1 MRISARRLAS
11 ASASPVR
18 RATKPMVVG
27 AGTTKRVTAPP
38 ANLAELEVELRRLRA
53 EHPGAIIE
61 RYLDR
66 LPHIAEDVL
75 VCSGAAIVGD
85 VRLATGASVW
95 YGSVLRAD
103 MNYIEIGA
111 YSNIQDGSVVHLGD
125 NDPTVVG
132 EHVVVGHRAVLH
144 GCTIEKHSLIGMQA
158 TVLDGATIGAGSIV
172 GAGAIVSAGAI
183 IPPLSLVL
191 GVPGKVV
198 KTLPADKEDTHR
210 MLAEKYARLAH
221 NYRRG

>member
-1 MRISARRLAS
+1 M
-11 ASASPVR
+11 
-18 RATKPMVVG
+18 
-27 AGTTKRVTAPP
+27 APP

-111 YSNIQDGSVVHLGD
+111 YSNIQDGSVVHLALCTQLTRSKPGAQKSESS
-125 NDPTVVG
+125 VVI
-132 EHVVVGHRAVLH
+132 H
-144 GCTIEKHSLIGMQA
+144 
-158 TVLDGATIGAGSIV
+158 
-172 GAGAIVSAGAI
+172 
-183 IPPLSLVL
+183 
-191 GVPGKVV
+191 
-198 KTLPADKEDTHR
+198 
-210 MLAEKYARLAH
+210 
-221 NYRRG
+221 